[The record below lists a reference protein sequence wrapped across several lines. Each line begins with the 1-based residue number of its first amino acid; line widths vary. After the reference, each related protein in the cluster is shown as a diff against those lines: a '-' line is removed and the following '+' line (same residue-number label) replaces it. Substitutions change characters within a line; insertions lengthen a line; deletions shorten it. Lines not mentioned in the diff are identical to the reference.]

1 MSQYLNA
8 TVEVI
13 KLARLVG
20 AEPEDLAY
28 LEQVDA
34 QDIRDLREQVT
45 VVMFDADRQMLQRVA
60 AATRLIPAKLA
71 AAIGERAFGALLC
84 ARVTGLLDPNRA
96 VDIANHLPV
105 PFLADLC
112 LHLDPR
118 RASRVIGEM
127 PPRMVSAIAEEL
139 AAREEY
145 ITMGGFVGHLSKAA
159 LLGALEAISNEDVL
173 LTAYVVESKQSLG
186 ALVAL
191 LPEERLEEIIRT
203 ASSAG
208 LWPEALDVL
217 GHVSERQRG
226 TLGDLAAAQPDEVL
240 NSMVRAAQRDGLWS
254 AVLPVTRAMSLA
266 SRKRFAKLGSIQ
278 TRPVLATIVDAA
290 AQDSLWPELLI
301 LLPLLPAA
309 ARRRVAALATSF
321 GRQVFERIVTAA
333 HEEELWP
340 ALIAF
345 STELDQAPRE
355 SIAKLIDQSD
365 DAVLD
370 SLLAAVDEARLEHEL
385 AAVLGQLAAAGQRR
399 LAKRI
404 AVRAPADLV
413 LGLTEAAEAA
423 SLEVIASAL
432 KVRPK
437 RPRAA

>member
-1 MSQYLNA
+1 MSGYLNA
-8 TVEVI
+8 TVEVL

-20 AEPEDLAY
+20 AEPEDLYY
-28 LEQVDA
+28 LDQLDP
-34 QDIRDLREQVT
+34 QDVRDLREQVT
-45 VVMFDADRQMLQRVA
+45 VVMFDADRHMLQRVA
-60 AATRLIPAKLA
+60 AATKLIPAKLA
-71 AAIGERAFGALLC
+71 AVIGERAFGALLC

-105 PFLADLC
+105 AFLADLC
-112 LHLDPR
+112 VHLDPR

-127 PPRMVSAIAEEL
+127 PPDMVAAIADEL

-159 LLGALEAISNEDVL
+159 LMAALETVGNEDLL

-191 LPEERLEEIIRT
+191 LPADRLEEIICV
-203 ASSAG
+203 ASSAE
-208 LWPEALDVL
+208 LWTEALDVL
-217 GHVSERQRG
+217 SHVSERQRG
-226 TLGDLAAAQPDEVL
+226 ALGDLAAAQPDEVL
-240 NSMVRAAQRDGLWS
+240 VSMVRAAQREGLWAS
-254 AVLPVTRAMSLA
+254 VLPVTRAMSPA
-266 SRKRFAKLGSIQ
+266 SRKRFATLGVIQ

-309 ARRRVAALATSF
+309 SRRRVAALATSF
-321 GRQVFERIVTAA
+321 GRQVFERILAAA
-333 HEEELWP
+333 HETEQWP

-345 STELDQAPRE
+345 ATELDPAPRQ
-355 SIAKLIDQSD
+355 SLAKLIDAGD
-365 DAVLD
+365 DDVLD
-370 SLLAAVDEARLEHEL
+370 SLLAAVEEAGLEAEL
-385 AAVLGQLAAAGQRR
+385 VAVVGELPAAGQRR

-404 AVRAPADLV
+404 TARGSAAVRA
-413 LGLTEAAEAA
+413 GLTGAAQEAALEPLAESLAA
-423 SLEVIASAL
+423 
-432 KVRPK
+432 RPK